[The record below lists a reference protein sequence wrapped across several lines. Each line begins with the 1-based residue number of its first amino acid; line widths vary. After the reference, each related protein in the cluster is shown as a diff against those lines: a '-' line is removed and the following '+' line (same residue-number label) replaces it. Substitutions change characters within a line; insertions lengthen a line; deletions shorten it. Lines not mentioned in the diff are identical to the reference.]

1 MNASRLDER
10 TCTQDSDSPRKTPKA
25 ACLALRDIG
34 RDENDDTPKRRAGE
48 RLAWLVSQ
56 ETLMTD
62 IKHRVPQEV
71 EGKVVLVTG
80 AASGIGKAIAQMLH
94 ARGAKVVAEDLNPDV
109 ETLAQPGLVPLVADI
124 TADGAAERAVGLAVE
139 QFGRLDILVNNAG
152 IIINKPVI
160 EMTREDW
167 ERIQATNVTAAF
179 LHSREAIKAMLPNRS
194 GAIVNIA
201 SYASYF
207 AFPTIAA
214 YAASK
219 GALAQLTRTLAL
231 EAIEHGIRVNAI
243 GVGDVVTNILNE
255 VVDDGPGFLAKH
267 GEAAPIGRAAQPE
280 EIAEVVAFLAS
291 DRASFMVGSVVMVD
305 GGMTVTAG

>member
-1 MNASRLDER
+1 
-10 TCTQDSDSPRKTPKA
+10 
-25 ACLALRDIG
+25 
-34 RDENDDTPKRRAGE
+34 
-48 RLAWLVSQ
+48 
-56 ETLMTD
+56 MTT
-62 IKHRVPQEV
+62 ITHAPQQEV
-71 EGKVVLVTG
+71 DGKVALVTG
-80 AASGIGKAIAQMLH
+80 AASGIGKAIALLLH
-94 ARGAKVVAEDLNPDV
+94 ARGAQVVAEDLDPAVQDL
-109 ETLAQPGLVPLVADI
+109 ERPGLVALVADI
-124 TADGAAERAVGLAVE
+124 TQDGAAERAVALAVE
-139 QFGRLDILVNNAG
+139 RFGRLDILVNNAG
-152 IIINKPVI
+152 IIINKAVI
-160 EMTREDW
+160 DMSRDDW
-167 ERIQATNVTAAF
+167 ERIQAVNATAAF
-179 LHSREAIKAMLPNRS
+179 LHAREAVKAMMPNRS

-255 VVDDGPGFLAKH
+255 VIEDGPGFLAQH
-267 GEAAPIGRAAQPE
+267 GEAAPIGRAARPE

-291 DRASFMVGSVVMVD
+291 DRASFIVGSVVMAD